1 MNNTTPSGP
10 AAEPRPAL
18 PFVAPCRK
26 LDTAAPYRWV
36 RAGFADWRRAPGPSL
51 AYGAIVIALSWSVS
65 VLALQL
71 GSYVLLLATLSG
83 FVFVGPVLAV
93 GLYAIARELGRGR
106 QPTLAGSWRAT
117 RRALGNAMVFALALL
132 VVCLVWVRAASAI
145 SIFLPVSTGAGPLE
159 YLGYFGIGS
168 LVGSLFAAIAFAA
181 AAFALPMIADRET
194 DSVTAVVT
202 SINAVLRNKRTMV
215 VWAAIIVGS
224 VVLGFTTAFIAF
236 GLLIP
241 VLGYATWHAYEEAI
255 DASAWPRVD

>member
-1 MNNTTPSGP
+1 MNDAPPSGP
-10 AAEPRPAL
+10 ATGPRQAL

-26 LDTAAPYRWV
+26 LTTDAPYRWV

-51 AYGAIVIALSWSVS
+51 AYGAVVIAISWFVS

-71 GSYVLLLATLSG
+71 GSYVLLLAMLSG
-83 FVFVGPVLAV
+83 FVFVGPVIAI

-106 QPTLAGSWRAT
+106 QPTLVEAWRAS

-145 SIFLPVSTGAGPLE
+145 SIFLPVTTGAGPLE

-168 LVGSLFAAIAFAA
+168 LVGSLFAGIAFAA

-202 SINAVLRNKRTMV
+202 SINAVLRNRRTMV
-215 VWAAIIVGS
+215 VWALIIVGS

-241 VLGYATWHAYEEAI
+241 VLGYATWHAYAETI
-255 DASAWPRVD
+255 DAGAWPRVD